1 MLYTYIVAQAYRI
14 LFLLTFNR
22 KEYNIKRYIKAAN
35 ERKYKFSELSDSAKD
50 AALSNDAI
58 CELLQQNYQSSFAE
72 DYASLKYSLDS
83 VEFTLTQDDYNYD
96 ILTGYLNAD
105 LDIELTPRGEDIFTI
120 EGLDSDYHVDIPDV
134 QSNGLFIGET
144 FASTWKT
151 QFKRM
156 QKQVEQFN
164 DDMDSFRSSNSDA
177 DDILYY
183 ADSSSTEYV
192 KLEAK
197 LAGLQTPYEHCA
209 KVAMQAAVDD
219 FVVDYE
225 YSLSKDNPYVA
236 QFIDE
241 QGFEFD
247 ANGNSAY

>member
-1 MLYTYIVAQAYRI
+1 M
-14 LFLLTFNR
+14 
-22 KEYNIKRYIKAAN
+22 KRYIKAAN
-35 ERKYKFSELSDSAKD
+35 ERTYKFSELSDSAKD
-50 AALSNDAI
+50 VALSNDVI
-58 CELLQQNYQSSFAE
+58 YQLLEQNYQSSFAE

-144 FASTWKT
+144 FARTWKT

-156 QKQVEQFN
+156 KNQVEKFN
-164 DDMDSFRSSNSDA
+164 DDMDRFRSSNSDA

-183 ADSSSTEYV
+183 ADSSSSEYV
-192 KLEAK
+192 KLEAE
-197 LAGLQTPYEHCA
+197 LAALQTPYERCA
-209 KVAMQAAVDD
+209 KVATEAAVDD
-219 FVVDYE
+219 FVKDYE
-225 YSLSKDNPYVA
+225 YSISKDNPYVA
-236 QFIDE
+236 QFFDE
-241 QGFEFD
+241 QEFEFD
-247 ANGNSAY
+247 ANGNIAY

>member
-1 MLYTYIVAQAYRI
+1 M
-14 LFLLTFNR
+14 
-22 KEYNIKRYIKAAN
+22 KRYIKAAN
-35 ERKYKFSELSDSAKD
+35 ERKYKFSELSDTAKA
-50 AALSNDAI
+50 AALSDDTI
-58 CELLQQNYQSSFAE
+58 YQLLEQNCKSSFAE

-83 VEFTLTQDDYNYD
+83 VEFTLTLDSYNYD
-96 ILTGYLNAD
+96 ILTGSLNAD
-105 LDIELTPRGEDIFTI
+105 LDIELTPRGEDMFTV
-120 EGLDSDYHVDIPDV
+120 EGLDFDYHVDISDV

-144 FASTWKT
+144 FANAWNT

-156 QKQVEQFN
+156 QKQVEEFN
-164 DDMDSFRSSNSDA
+164 DAMDSFRSSNSDA

-183 ADSSSTEYV
+183 ADSSSAEYV

-197 LAGLQTPYEHCA
+197 LASLQTPYEHCA
-209 KVAMQAAVDD
+209 RVATQAAVDD
-219 FVVDYE
+219 FVADYE

-247 ANGNSAY
+247 ANGNIAY

>member
-1 MLYTYIVAQAYRI
+1 M
-14 LFLLTFNR
+14 
-22 KEYNIKRYIKAAN
+22 KRYIKAAN
-35 ERKYKFSELSDSAKD
+35 ELTYKFSELSNRAKD

-58 CELLQQNYQSSFAE
+58 YQLLEQNFQSSFAE
-72 DYASLKYSLDS
+72 DFASLEYSLDS
-83 VEFTLTQDDYNYD
+83 VEFTITQDDYNYD

-105 LDIELTPRGEDIFTI
+105 LDIELTPRGEDMFTVA
-120 EGLDSDYHVDIPDV
+120 GLDADYHVDIPDV

-144 FASTWKT
+144 FARTWKT

-164 DDMDSFRSSNSDA
+164 DDMDRFRSSNRDA

-183 ADSSSTEYV
+183 ADSSSAEYV

-197 LAGLQTPYEHCA
+197 LAALKIPYEQCA
-209 KVAMQAAVDD
+209 KDATQAAVDD
-219 FVVDYE
+219 FVADYE
-225 YSLSKDNPYVA
+225 YSISKDNPYVEE
-236 QFIDE
+236 FIDE

-247 ANGNSAY
+247 ANGNIAY

>member
-1 MLYTYIVAQAYRI
+1 M
-14 LFLLTFNR
+14 
-22 KEYNIKRYIKAAN
+22 KRYIKTAN
-35 ERKYKFSELSDSAKD
+35 ERTYKFSDLSDTAKS
-50 AALSNDAI
+50 AALSNDTI
-58 CELLQQNYQSSFAE
+58 YQLLEQNYQSSFAE
-72 DYASLKYSLDS
+72 NYASLKYSLDS

-105 LDIELTPRGEDIFTI
+105 LDIELTSRGEDIFTI
-120 EGLDSDYHVDIPDV
+120 QGLDSDYHVDIPDV

-183 ADSSSTEYV
+183 EDSSYAEYV

-197 LAGLQTPYEHCA
+197 LAALQTSYEHCA
-209 KVAMQAAVDD
+209 KVATQAAVDD
-219 FVVDYE
+219 FVADYE
-225 YSLSKDNPYVA
+225 YSISKDNPYVA

-247 ANGNSAY
+247 ANGNIAY